1 MFDGSAQSP
10 TVTIFAQHTPLIA
23 QIADEVR
30 ARGASTH
37 TVSIETGWVPTV
49 SRALMVL
56 DSPAGMSAVRGLCEA
71 DPRDDLRVV
80 ALLTDDADADAED
93 LCDRCIERH
102 DLVIV
107 RADADADS
115 ASIHDADSA
124 SVNDL
129 VERTV
134 DELVGPSQP

>member
-1 MFDGSAQSP
+1 MFDGSADDLTARSP
-10 TVTIFAQHTPLIA
+10 TVTIYARHTPLIA
-23 QIADEVR
+23 AIADEVR

-37 TVSIETGWVPTV
+37 TVSIETGWVRTV

-71 DPRDDLRVV
+71 DPHGARVV
-80 ALLTDDADADAED
+80 ALVADDSDVDAED

-107 RADADADS
+107 HSTDDDV
-115 ASIHDADSA
+115 IG
-124 SVNDL
+124 
-129 VERTV
+129 RTV
-134 DELVGPSQP
+134 DELVGTPQN

>member
-10 TVTIFAQHTPLIA
+10 TVTIYASHTPLIA
-23 QIADEVR
+23 AIADEVR

-37 TVSIETGWVPTV
+37 TVSIETGWVRTV

-71 DPRDDLRVV
+71 DSHGARVV
-80 ALLTDDADADAED
+80 ALVTEESDVSAGD
-93 LCDRCIERH
+93 LCDQCIERH

-107 RADADADS
+107 RGVDDDV
-115 ASIHDADSA
+115 I
-124 SVNDL
+124 
-129 VERTV
+129 ERTV
-134 DELVGPSQP
+134 DELVGPRQS